1 MGESNYRAGIDRRTS
16 VCRRTGAFRRFKNIS
31 ISEKILN
38 TCFLVTIG
46 IGYLVALANMY
57 YTHQGRD
64 GKPGLSIDD
73 LMINYHGSPDK
84 TRLGSAVKGIME
96 VNLKYK
102 SDKDVILK
110 WIQNGAEEPEYNDH
124 IAPILDRDCVT
135 CHSPAVN
142 PSLPNLTHYA
152 GVAEV
157 AHAGGASLPS
167 LIRVSHIHLFGI
179 AFILFFTGK
188 LFILCD
194 MNVVLKRVVVGIP
207 FAAMLLD
214 VLSWFVTKAIPEFAY
229 VVVAS
234 GALMGICMGM
244 QILVSIYQMWFYH
257 QDTVD
262 VVKEIKSMPGL
273 QNLKNQDRLLSNS
286 FRDQSMMP

>member
-1 MGESNYRAGIDRRTS
+1 MGESNYRTGIDRRS
-16 VCRRTGAFRRFKNIS
+16 SAFRRTGAFRRFKNIS

-38 TCFLVTIG
+38 TCFLLTIG

-57 YTHQGRD
+57 YTHQGHD
-64 GKPGLSIDD
+64 GKAGLSIDD
-73 LMINYHGSPDK
+73 LMINYHGSPDQ
-84 TRLGSAVKGIME
+84 TRLGSAIKGIME

-110 WIQNGAEEPEYNDH
+110 WIQNGAAEPEYNDH
-124 IAPILDRDCVT
+124 IAPILDRDCTT
-135 CHSPAVN
+135 CHSPAIN
-142 PSLPNLTHYA
+142 PSLPNLTHYS

-157 AHAGGASLPS
+157 AHAGGASLPF

-194 MNVVLKRVVVGIP
+194 MNVVVKRIVVGIP

-214 VLSWFVTKAIPEFAY
+214 VMSWFVTKAIPEFAY

-234 GALMGICMGM
+234 GALMGICMGL
-244 QILVSIYQMWFYH
+244 QILVSIFQMWFYNA
-257 QDTVD
+257 DKARIA
-262 VVKEIKSMPGL
+262 KEIKSIATI
-273 QNLKNQDRLLSNS
+273 QNLKNKDRVLNS
-286 FRDQSMMP
+286 SFQDQSLTP